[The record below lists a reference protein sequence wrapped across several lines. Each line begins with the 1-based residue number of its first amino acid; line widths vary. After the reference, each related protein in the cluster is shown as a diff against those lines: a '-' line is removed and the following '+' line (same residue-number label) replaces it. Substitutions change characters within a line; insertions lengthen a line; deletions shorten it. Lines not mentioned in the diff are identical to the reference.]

1 MCFSE
6 QWSRNLSILGIAISS
21 YRYANNYSI
30 LSLFPTCFYTIMEI
44 TQYLQYQV
52 IDQCDNKINQYLT
65 MFTWVLQWIQP
76 LMWNIIYFYITS
88 SNKDVFL
95 FCIALSFIVFVAGL
109 LRVFN
114 FSNKK
119 SVTHE
124 LQVKG
129 RNCTVSG
136 DKHLAWN
143 NNAQTFYGLEP
154 NWFVYLLLWFIP
166 ILWVT
171 PYKLGLKMFIAQLSL
186 LLFTIFIVGGLND
199 QSASTWC
206 LLSIPGIAV
215 GELLKNAK
223 IMTY

>member
-6 QWSRNLSILGIAISS
+6 EWSRNLSILGIAISS

-30 LSLFPTCFYTIMEI
+30 LAQIPTCFYTIMEI
-44 TQYLQYQV
+44 TQYLQYKV
-52 IDQCDNKINQYLT
+52 VDQCDNKINQYLT
-65 MFTWVLQWIQP
+65 MFTWVLEWIQP
-76 LMWNIIYFYITS
+76 LMWNIIYFYITK
-88 SNKDVFL
+88 SNKEVFK
-95 FCIALSFIVFVAGL
+95 FCIALSVMVFIAGM

-114 FSNKK
+114 FSDKK

-129 RNCTVSG
+129 RNCTISG

-154 NWFVYLLLWFIP
+154 NWFVYLMLWFIP

-171 PYKLGLKMFIAQLSL
+171 PFKLGLQIFIFNVSL
-186 LLFTIFIVGGLND
+186 LLLTIFIIGRIDD
-199 QSASTWC
+199 QLASTWC
-206 LLSIPGIAV
+206 LLSIPGIAA
-215 GELLKNAK
+215 GELLRNTE
-223 IMTY
+223 II

>member
-30 LSLFPTCFYTIMEI
+30 LALIPTCFYTVMEI

-52 IDQCDNKINQYLT
+52 VDQCDNKMNQYLT
-65 MFTWVLQWIQP
+65 MFTWVLEWIQP
-76 LMWNIIYFYITS
+76 LMWNIIYFYITK
-88 SNKDVFL
+88 SNKDVFK
-95 FCIALSFIVFVAGL
+95 FCIVSSFIIVVAGL

-114 FSNKK
+114 FSDEK
-119 SVTHE
+119 SITHE

-129 RNCTVSG
+129 RNCTISG

-143 NNAQTFYGLEP
+143 NNAQTFHGLEP
-154 NWFVYLLLWFIP
+154 NWFVYLMLWFIP
-166 ILWVT
+166 VLWVT
-171 PYKLGLKMFIAQLSL
+171 PYKLGLSMFISQISL
-186 LLFTIFIVGGLND
+186 LLLTILILGKIDD
-199 QSASTWC
+199 QLASTWC

-223 IMTY
+223 ILL